1 VALQQSII
9 IRFSRSVS
17 AGIPRHGAQPFP
29 LPKQQFKS
37 IGNRENS
44 QNGKEI
50 KGAEAKQ

>member
-1 VALQQSII
+1 VALQQSIT
-9 IRFSRSVS
+9 IRSFRFVS
-17 AGIPRHGAQPFP
+17 AEIPRHGAQPFP